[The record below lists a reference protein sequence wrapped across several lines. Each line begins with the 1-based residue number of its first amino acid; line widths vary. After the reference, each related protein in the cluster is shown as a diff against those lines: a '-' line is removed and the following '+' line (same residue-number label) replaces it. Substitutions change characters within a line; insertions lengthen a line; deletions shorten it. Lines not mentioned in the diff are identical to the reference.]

1 MSVTATITSRGQLTL
16 PKSIRKLVKG
26 SIVELEPTAAGILI
40 RSVDSVAGSLSAF
53 ARKEPEDISAVRES
67 VWKGVADEKARNRTA

>member
-16 PKSIRKLVKG
+16 PKSIRKLVRG

-40 RSVDSVAGSLSAF
+40 RPVESVAGTLSAY
-53 ARKEPEDISAVRES
+53 ARKESEDLTAVRET
-67 VWKGVADEKARNRTA
+67 VWKEVADEKARQRPA

>member
-16 PKSIRKLVKG
+16 PKAIRKLVRG

-40 RSVDSVAGSLSAF
+40 RPVESVAGSLSAF
-53 ARKEPEDISAVRES
+53 AGKEPEDMAAVRET
-67 VWKGVADEKARNRTA
+67 VWKEVADEKAHQHPD